1 MGTVGRR
8 WSRQVRNAETGEIY
22 ENVKEAAKAFGVSE
36 TAIYRRLNGEHKYR
50 LDAKI
55 KIMWVN

>member
-1 MGTVGRR
+1 MGTVGRH
-8 WSRQVRNAETGEIY
+8 WSRQVRNAETGEVY

-50 LDAKI
+50 SDANI